1 MSRLVQW
8 RRVLV
13 SAALLVPLVGTL
25 TAARGDQAD
34 LAQVHQDAGVSS
46 NHRSG
51 HSGTCQQNT
60 SVTPTVEEQR
70 LISPSA
76 SGGPSVGA
84 QILAAS
90 GFDRVTTTFGTELCR
105 TTSLGQARR
114 LVEDQGTNLWNLAVA
129 RAQGNVAK
137 QGTLAGNDDRPL
149 YWARLSMTLSL
160 RRWTPTFSLRSG
172 DRAGVEDL
180 LERSTRGMTSASFRS
195 HSGVHRVF
203 ISGFDPFFLDV
214 DPRQGNP
221 SGAVAL
227 ALDGRRWTASN
238 GETFEAQT
246 VVFPVRYADFDHGM
260 AEDVFRPVLTPG
272 TSHSAE
278 FYATVSQGR
287 PGLFDVELFN
297 GRRRST
303 TAPDNLNAQ
312 GGGTA
317 TAPVVFPNVG
327 PGPEFVPTT
336 LPVAQLFMGAV
347 GPYPVRL
354 HSSVV
359 EMQAGETTPTTMP
372 DGPTRGGVAV
382 EGGGGGYLSNE
393 IAYRATL
400 LRDTLHTHTYG
411 GHIHTPVLDFGPG
424 NTGALTDP
432 AFEHNRTQMIDEL
445 RSMIESMVLR

>member
-1 MSRLVQW
+1 MSRFAQW
-8 RRVLV
+8 RQVLV

-25 TAARGDQAD
+25 TAAQASPGDQAV
-34 LAQVHQDAGVSS
+34 AVSP
-46 NHRSG
+46 NHTRSD
-51 HSGTCQQNT
+51 HTATCWQNT
-60 SVTPTVEEQR
+60 SVPPTVEELR
-70 LISPSA
+70 LITPSPD
-76 SGGPSVGA
+76 GGPSVGA
-84 QILAAS
+84 QILTDS
-90 GFDRVTTTFGTELCR
+90 GFDQLTADFGAELCR
-105 TTSLGQARR
+105 TTSLGRARK
-114 LVEDQGTNLWNLAVA
+114 LVEGHGTDLWNLAVA
-129 RAQGNVAK
+129 RAQGSVAK
-137 QGTLAGNDDRPL
+137 HGTLAGNDDRPL
-149 YWARLSMTLSL
+149 YWARLSMTLAL
-160 RRWTPTFSLRSG
+160 RQWTPHFGLSSG
-172 DRAGVEDL
+172 DRADLQKL

-227 ALDGRRWTASN
+227 ALDGRRWTAEN
-238 GETFEAQT
+238 GESFEVQT
-246 VVFPVRYADFDHGM
+246 VVFPVRYADFDQGM
-260 AEDVFRPVLTPG
+260 AEDVYRPVLTPG
-272 TSHSAE
+272 TSRSAE

-287 PGLFDVELFN
+287 PGLFDVELYN

-303 TAPDNLNAQ
+303 TAPDNLNAE
-312 GGGTA
+312 GGGTS

-359 EMQAGETTPTTMP
+359 EMPAGVATPTTMP
-372 DGPTRGGVAV
+372 NGPTAGGVAV

-400 LRDTLHTHTYG
+400 LRDTLGTHVYG

-432 AFEHNRTQMIDEL
+432 TFERNRTQMIDEL
-445 RSMIESMVLR
+445 RSMVESMVLR